1 MVRQLAKLRE
11 RSNVNMA
18 DNFCKSVYKE
28 RLSFPDP
35 LSKGSASRTTRYRLI
50 RKRKLAEAETEERIV
65 DSGSANGS
73 RANEL
78 WMSAS
83 GDAGVGTGVDDGIS
97 DDDVAFQSV
106 PTGEYHSEEEVDDFF
121 VTVPEPDN
129 RDDVR

>member
-1 MVRQLAKLRE
+1 
-11 RSNVNMA
+11 
-18 DNFCKSVYKE
+18 
-28 RLSFPDP
+28 
-35 LSKGSASRTTRYRLI
+35 
-50 RKRKLAEAETEERIV
+50 
-65 DSGSANGS
+65 
-73 RANEL
+73 
-78 WMSAS
+78 MSAS